1 MEDISGRL
9 RISRRSLLRQGT
21 FVSGAVM
28 IGVAAGSG
36 TVLAS
41 DCPRTPGYW
50 RNHDW
55 PEYDPDDQN
64 TDILDQV
71 YSKVGKKFDS
81 VEDGQDFLGQPKRG
95 DKGLIM
101 ATHLIA
107 TILNFQYRPPPDD
120 KFCVDAELNR
130 FEGTVR
136 DNKRAAEGWL
146 EYSAFP
152 DEQRSWINDKGVDGE
167 PLKDAL
173 DAFNNNALG
182 LDCDCNG
189 SNGNVGGNGRG
200 NGGGNDRGNDGGNG
214 RGNGGGNRYSLRG
227 RRYR

>member
-1 MEDISGRL
+1 MVGTNGILRL
-9 RISRRSLLRQGT
+9 SRRSLLRRGT
-21 FVSGAVM
+21 FATGAAM

-55 PEYDPDDQN
+55 PEYDPDDPEFGMV
-64 TDILDQV
+64 DQV
-71 YSKVGKKFDS
+71 NRKVGTAFES
-81 VEDGQDFLGQPKRG
+81 VAEGQAFLGKPKRG
-95 DKGLIM
+95 DTGLIM

-107 TILNFQYRPPPDD
+107 TILNFQYRGSDD
-120 KFCVDAELNR
+120 PYCVDAELDG

-136 DNKRAAEGWL
+136 DNKRAAENWL
-146 EYSAFP
+146 ASSAFP
-152 DEQRSWINDKGVDGE
+152 DEQRSWIVEGVDGE

-173 DAFNNNALG
+173 DAFNNNDLG

-189 SNGNVGGNGRG
+189 SNGSGRGTETGRGNENGRG
-200 NGGGNDRGNDGGNG
+200 NGNGRDNG
-214 RGNGGGNRYSLRG
+214 RGNGNG
-227 RRYR
+227 RDNAK